1 MDSPF
6 VSDEHREAFARYG
19 RAHFAIQTLEYEL
32 VNTYS
37 VLSLLPERNG
47 VEDAAWEGRVDDF
60 FDTSF
65 THTFGTMLGKIK
77 KTGRLPAELLA
88 RLEACKPERDF
99 LVHRF
104 FRFYIEGG
112 APPEQLE
119 AAMIAR
125 SDAACDVFMALNR
138 DLEAFSHGMAERFGI
153 TAQMIADEIEADQT
167 ARQRSGDV

>member
-1 MDSPF
+1 
-6 VSDEHREAFARYG
+6 
-19 RAHFAIQTLEYEL
+19 
-32 VNTYS
+32 
-37 VLSLLPERNG
+37 
-47 VEDAAWEGRVDDF
+47 
-60 FDTSF
+60 
-65 THTFGTMLGKIK
+65 
-77 KTGRLPAELLA
+77 RLPAELLA

-112 APPEQLE
+112 APPDQLE